1 MIGEAAPGF
10 CPNMVCVDGRNMALT
25 CGTGVHVYAK
35 TMAAL
40 LPNLGRQAAILLDRM
55 GAGSAASSRPR
66 RYARAASPFA
76 VAAKTCQPPTPFTA
90 AWVAPDIF
98 RVAQVHFDIFGRLLR
113 LRGTNRPMVMHW
125 TYPLPLIFE
134 GVANIYTVHDL
145 IPLTHP
151 HLTDIE
157 PARFKRIISRIVS
170 RAAHIVTVS
179 ETSRRDIIRLLGVP
193 CDRVTNTYQ
202 PVAVDDSPND
212 SPPERQGHFLF
223 CGTIEARKNVGR
235 LIAAY
240 RASGAQAPLILV
252 GPRGFRADAE
262 LAAGGGAISP
272 FEAMPATPGH
282 GVWHSRWLPRP
293 AFLDLLRGARGLL
306 FPSLA
311 EGFGLP
317 IAEAMAYGVPVLTS
331 AGGATA
337 EIADG
342 CAMLVNP
349 LDVAGMARM
358 IGVLDSDEGARA
370 QLAQSGLRRARRFRP
385 QACMGELANIYDRL
399 DPVFS

>member
-1 MIGEAAPGF
+1 M
-10 CPNMVCVDGRNMALT
+10 PN
-25 CGTGVHVYAK
+25 
-35 TMAAL
+35 L
-40 LPNLGRQAAILLDRM
+40 LPAA
-55 GAGSAASSRPR
+55 ATYR
-66 RYARAASPFA
+66 RS
-76 VAAKTCQPPTPFTA
+76 
-90 AWVAPDIF
+90 
-98 RVAQVHFDIFGRLLR
+98 
-113 LRGTNRPMVMHW
+113 
-125 TYPLPLIFE
+125 
-134 GVANIYTVHDL
+134 
-145 IPLTHP
+145 
-151 HLTDIE
+151 
-157 PARFKRIISRIVS
+157 
-170 RAAHIVTVS
+170 
-179 ETSRRDIIRLLGVP
+179 
-193 CDRVTNTYQ
+193 
-202 PVAVDDSPND
+202 
-212 SPPERQGHFLF
+212 
-223 CGTIEARKNVGR
+223 
-235 LIAAY
+235 
-240 RASGAQAPLILV
+240 
-252 GPRGFRADAE
+252 
-262 LAAGGGAISP
+262 
-272 FEAMPATPGH
+272 MPATPGH

-293 AFLDLLRGARGLL
+293 AFLDLLRGARALL